1 MNWNKLYTLLLFVF
15 ATVVIFTACDEDETY
30 SDKRKREKKQVETFL
45 KKGVTVYDADQ
56 SQVLLHVP
64 ADIKV
69 ISEEEFYANDSVTN
83 VDANEYVLF
92 KKTGVYMQ
100 IVRKGPGKKLQEG
113 ESTTILNRFTEYNIA
128 ADSISCTNK
137 ILPYETMED
146 KMTVVN
152 TGGTFTASFLS
163 GLMFSIY
170 QSASVPTGWLVPL
183 SYINIGRQDA
193 PDQEVAL
200 VRLIVP
206 STQGQSDANNN
217 VYACFYEI
225 SYQRGR

>member
-30 SDKRKREKKQVETFL
+30 SDKRKREKKQVEAFL
-45 KKGVTVYDADQ
+45 KKGVTIYDADQ

>member
-15 ATVVIFTACDEDETY
+15 AAVVIFTACDEDETY
-30 SDKRKREKKQVETFL
+30 SDKRKREKKQVEAFL
-45 KKGVTVYDADQ
+45 KKGITVYDADQ

>member
-15 ATVVIFTACDEDETY
+15 ASVVIFTACDEDETY
-30 SDKRKREKKQVETFL
+30 SDKRKREKKQVEAFL

-100 IVRKGPGKKLQEG
+100 IIRKGPGKKLQEG

>member
-15 ATVVIFTACDEDETY
+15 TAVVIFTACDEDETY
-30 SDKRKREKKQVETFL
+30 SDKRKREKKQVEAFL

-183 SYINIGRQDA
+183 SYINVGRQDA

>member
-15 ATVVIFTACDEDETY
+15 ASVVIFTACDEDETY
-30 SDKRKREKKQVETFL
+30 SDKRKREKKQVEAFL
-45 KKGVTVYDADQ
+45 KKGVTVYDADK

>member
-15 ATVVIFTACDEDETY
+15 AAVVIFTACDEDETY
-30 SDKRKREKKQVETFL
+30 SDKRKREKKQVEAFL
-45 KKGVTVYDADQ
+45 KKGVTVYDVDQ
-56 SQVLLHVP
+56 SQVLLYVP

>member
-15 ATVVIFTACDEDETY
+15 AAVVIFTACDEDETY

-113 ESTTILNRFTEYNIA
+113 GSTTILNRFTEYNIA

>member
-15 ATVVIFTACDEDETY
+15 AAVVIFTACDEDETY
-30 SDKRKREKKQVETFL
+30 SDKRKREKKQVEAFL

-152 TGGTFTASFLS
+152 TGGIFTASFLS

>member
-1 MNWNKLYTLLLFVF
+1 MKWNKIYKLLLIFFSVVLVF
-15 ATVVIFTACDEDETY
+15 SSCDEDETY
-30 SDKRKREKKQVETFL
+30 SDRRKREKKQVEAFL
-45 KKGVTVYDADQ
+45 KNGTTVYDADH
-56 SQVLLHVP
+56 SQILLHVP
-64 ADIKV
+64 GDINV
-69 ISEEEFYANDSVTN
+69 ISEEEFHANDSMTN
-83 VDANEYVLF
+83 VEKNEYVLF
-92 KKTGVYMQ
+92 RKTGVYMQ
-100 IVRKGPGKKLQEG
+100 IVRKGPGKKLQDG
-113 ESTTILNRFTEYNIA
+113 ESTTILNRFTEFNIA

-152 TGGTFTASFLS
+152 TGGTFTASYLS
-163 GLMFSIY
+163 GVMSSIY
-170 QSASVPTGWLVPL
+170 QSASVPIGWLVPL
-183 SYINIGRQDA
+183 TYINIGRQDA

>member
-1 MNWNKLYTLLLFVF
+1 MKWNKLYTLLIVMLSIT
-15 ATVVIFTACDEDETY
+15 TVFTACDEDETY

-45 KKGVTVYDADQ
+45 KNGITVYDADQ
-56 SQVLLHVP
+56 TQMLLHVP

-69 ISEEEFYANDSVTN
+69 ISEEEFHANDSMTN

-100 IVRKGPGKKLQEG
+100 IVRKGPGQKLQEG

-163 GLMFSIY
+163 GLMCSIY
-170 QSASVPTGWLVPL
+170 QNASVPTGWLVPL
-183 SYINIGRQDA
+183 TYINIGRQDR

-225 SYQRGR
+225 TYQRGR

>member
-30 SDKRKREKKQVETFL
+30 SDKRKREKKQVEAFL
-45 KKGVTVYDADQ
+45 KKGVTVYDADK

>member
-15 ATVVIFTACDEDETY
+15 AAVVIFTACDEDETY
-30 SDKRKREKKQVETFL
+30 SDKRKREKKQVEAFL

-137 ILPYETMED
+137 ILPCETMED